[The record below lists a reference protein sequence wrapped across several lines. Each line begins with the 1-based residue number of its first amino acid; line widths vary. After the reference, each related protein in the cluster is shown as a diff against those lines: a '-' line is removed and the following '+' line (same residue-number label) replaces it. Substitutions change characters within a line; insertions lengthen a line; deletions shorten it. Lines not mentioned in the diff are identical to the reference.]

1 MKFAEHPNRATRT
14 VASTRRAR
22 VKGLPLAA
30 GRTGIH
36 GGHRGE
42 APSPA
47 EAQAALRGSK
57 EGLPLGSSMVEGR
70 GRATTAFMRQLTRM
84 FEEQQNEIRW
94 EHGTIVIPDPSALE
108 RILPMYYKTSKFSS
122 FQRQLNNFGY
132 HRSYDNGS
140 SRPVDRSKAR
150 GVCYRK
156 VAGAPACRDIA
167 GLLSLRPLVRRKKRP
182 AEPVIGQRRSLINSS
197 HFLRPPPKRPRA
209 ESLENLNDAARCLVS
224 FTCLKAAS
232 RVLV

>member
-1 MKFAEHPNRATRT
+1 M
-14 VASTRRAR
+14 
-22 VKGLPLAA
+22 G
-30 GRTGIH
+30 
-36 GGHRGE
+36 
-42 APSPA
+42 
-47 EAQAALRGSK
+47 
-57 EGLPLGSSMVEGR
+57 
-70 GRATTAFMRQLTRM
+70 LTRM

-94 EHGTIVIPDPSALE
+94 EDGTIIIPDPSALE

-132 HRSYDNGS
+132 HRSYDNGL
-140 SRPVDRSKAR
+140 A
-150 GVCYRK
+150 
-156 VAGAPACRDIA
+156 
-167 GLLSLRPLVRRKKRP
+167 RRKKRP

>member
-1 MKFAEHPNRATRT
+1 
-14 VASTRRAR
+14 
-22 VKGLPLAA
+22 
-30 GRTGIH
+30 
-36 GGHRGE
+36 
-42 APSPA
+42 
-47 EAQAALRGSK
+47 
-57 EGLPLGSSMVEGR
+57 
-70 GRATTAFMRQLTRM
+70 MRQLTRM

-94 EHGTIVIPDPSALE
+94 EDGTIVIPDPSALE

-197 HFLRPPPKRPRA
+197 HFLRPPPKPAWGRILGEPERRGA
-209 ESLENLNDAARCLVS
+209 LFGVVHVPQGPVLGFWFEYIPLLAAH
-224 FTCLKAAS
+224 K
-232 RVLV
+232 

>member
-1 MKFAEHPNRATRT
+1 
-14 VASTRRAR
+14 
-22 VKGLPLAA
+22 
-30 GRTGIH
+30 
-36 GGHRGE
+36 
-42 APSPA
+42 
-47 EAQAALRGSK
+47 
-57 EGLPLGSSMVEGR
+57 
-70 GRATTAFMRQLTRM
+70 
-84 FEEQQNEIRW
+84 
-94 EHGTIVIPDPSALE
+94 
-108 RILPMYYKTSKFSS
+108 
-122 FQRQLNNFGY
+122 LNNFGY

-182 AEPVIGQRRSLINSS
+182 QEPVIGQRRSLINSS

>member
-1 MKFAEHPNRATRT
+1 MS
-14 VASTRRAR
+14 STRRAQ
-22 VKGLPLAA
+22 VKGLPLAT
-30 GRTGIH
+30 GRTGSH
-36 GGHRGE
+36 GGHLRE
-42 APSPA
+42 APSPIR
-47 EAQAALRGSK
+47 AQRRRRRARKGCPSDQN
-57 EGLPLGSSMVEGR
+57 MVEGR

-94 EHGTIVIPDPSALE
+94 EDGTIVIPDPSALE